1 MELSI
6 PFIVFLFSTLALVSV
21 LLSKVAERYSIPIL
35 LLFLGLGMLAGSE
48 GIGGFYFD
56 DPVTT
61 QWISTIALAVILF
74 AGGLDT
80 NWEQTKPILKEGLTL
95 GTLGVLL
102 TAGLVGLFI
111 HFILKLPFLDSFL
124 IGAIISSTDAPAVF
138 SVLRTSGIAL
148 KGRLKPLL
156 EFEAGSNDP
165 MAIFLTIGTIQLLTN
180 PSSIPLDLL
189 LLFILQMGVGA
200 AAGWLLSKFALYMVN
215 RLKLGY
221 EGLYPVLM
229 LAMVFLTFGLTALLQ
244 GSGYL
249 AVYIL
254 GLMLGRNDFL
264 HKRSLTR
271 FFDGTAWL
279 MQIGLFI
286 TLGLLVFPSRIPQVI
301 LPGLLVAGMLILIAR
316 PVSVFLSLIPFRYS
330 FREKVFLSWV
340 GLKGAVPIVLATFP
354 LIAGIAQSET
364 VFNLVFFVVIA
375 SVLLQGTLIAPIARW
390 LKLDKPVS
398 VKPDFPLEVIA
409 GHKIN
414 GKFTEILI
422 PENSTVVGKSIYQL
436 RLPQNYLVILIQRE
450 GEYIQ
455 PNGATELHAGDKL
468 FSLSDGDTLKEACAI
483 LTKPAGQPDEV

>member
-6 PFIVFLFSTLALVSV
+6 PFILFLFSALALFSV
-21 LLSKVAERYSIPIL
+21 LLSKVAERFSIPIL
-35 LLFLGLGMLAGSE
+35 LLFLALGMLAGSE
-48 GIGGFYFD
+48 GIGGIYFD
-56 DPVTT
+56 DAVTT

-80 NWEQTKPILKEGLTL
+80 NWDQTRPILKEGLTL

-102 TAGLVGLFI
+102 TAGLVGFFV

-138 SVLRTSGIAL
+138 SVLRTSGIGL
-148 KGRLKPLL
+148 KGQLKPLL

-165 MAIFLTIGTIQLLTN
+165 MAIFLTIGAIQLLTN
-180 PSSIPLDLL
+180 PSSTPLDLL
-189 LLFILQMGVGA
+189 LLFVLQMGVGA
-200 AAGWLLSKFALYMVN
+200 GAGWLLSKLALYLVN

-229 LAMVFLTFGLTALLQ
+229 LALVFLTFGLTALLQ

-254 GLMLGRNDFL
+254 GLMLGKNDFL

-286 TLGLLVFPSRIPQVI
+286 TLGLLVFPSKIPQVI
-301 LPGLLVAGMLILIAR
+301 VPGLLVAAILILIAR
-316 PVSVFLSLIPFRYS
+316 PVSVFLCLIPFRFS

-354 LIAGIAQSET
+354 LIAGLDQSDT

-375 SVLLQGTLIAPIARW
+375 SVLFQGTLITPIARW
-390 LKLDKPVS
+390 LHVDTPLAA
-398 VKPDFPLEVIA
+398 KPDFPLEVIA

-422 PENSTVVGKSIYQL
+422 PENSAVIGKSIYQL
-436 RLPQNYLVILIQRE
+436 KLPQNYLVILVQRE

-455 PNGATELHAGDKL
+455 PNGATEIHAGDKL
-468 FSLSDGDTLKEACAI
+468 FSLSDADTLKEAGSI
-483 LTKPAGQPDEV
+483 LTNPVDQSKDD